1 MEEKIDKKPKQRK
14 RKRRRKKADHSFYI
28 VQGVLI
34 LFLAAVVLLFVKS
47 DYAKGIFS
55 LRREAIE
62 MVQNATIEDLQGQR
76 VGTIYDAEGNV
87 LAELKNERNIRYLTS
102 EEIPQLVK
110 DAFVSVEDKRFYKHN
125 GVDFFALT
133 RAVTKLINKD
143 AITQGGSTITQQLA
157 RNVFL
162 THEVSW
168 QRKVKEMFI
177 AWELEKN
184 YSKDQILEFYVNN
197 IFYSNNCYGIE
208 SASEKYFGKTTAECS
223 LSEVAFLCAIPNSP
237 SRYNP
242 LEHKESTLERR
253 DVILDAMYKNDK
265 ISKAEYEQA
274 LAETI
279 QVDSHSKVYEQ
290 SWARSYAIHC
300 VVEEMMRSDGFEFQ
314 YDFSLVTDREAYEE
328 LYDETFAS
336 YREKLFL
343 SGYQIYTSID
353 PTQQEALQTAIDA
366 KLEEYNTKNTNGTY
380 ALQGAATC
388 IEQET
393 GLVTAIVGG
402 RSQEDVS
409 YDYNRAYLSSRPPGS
424 AIKPLIVYTPL
435 LERGYT
441 ASSTVED
448 KKYPEGPKNAN
459 GQYVGS
465 VSLQRAVEQS
475 INTVAWSK
483 FNELGAETAM
493 QYLLDMEFTE
503 IMPQDYTGSSALGGF
518 TRGASTLEMS
528 AAYTALA
535 NGGVYRTPSC
545 ILKIEDSY
553 GNIVYEYEPEEKQVY
568 EAAAAGAMTEI
579 LEGVMKNGTAKG
591 QGLDQ
596 MPSAGKTGTTNEN
609 KDGWFVGYTPY
620 YTTSIWVGY
629 DSPRWLKGLT
639 GSAYPA
645 QIWHTYMQEIH
656 EELQVKDFGESNG
669 T

>member
-1 MEEKIDKKPKQRK
+1 MEEIK
-14 RKRRRKKADHSFYI
+14 RKKKRKKRKKKDYSFYLI
-28 VQGVLI
+28 QGLI
-34 LFLAAVVLLFVKS
+34 ILAFAAIIFLFVKS
-47 DYAKGIFS
+47 DYAGGIFA

-62 MVQNATIEDLQGQR
+62 TVRNAGIEELQGQR
-76 VGTIYDAEGNV
+76 VGTIYASDGSV
-87 LAELKNERNIRYLTS
+87 ITELKNERNIRYLTS
-102 EEIPQLVK
+102 EEIPQTVK

-168 QRKVKEMFI
+168 QRKVKEIFI
-177 AWELEKN
+177 AWELEKM

-197 IFYSNNCYGIE
+197 IFYANNCYGIE
-208 SASEKYFGKTTAECS
+208 SASQKYFGKSISECS
-223 LSEVAFLCAIPNSP
+223 ISEVAFLCAIPNSP
-237 SRYNP
+237 SRFDP
-242 LEHKESTLERR
+242 LKHKENTLERR
-253 DVILDAMYKNDK
+253 NVILEAMYDNDK
-265 ISKAEYEQA
+265 ISKEEYETA
-274 LAETI
+274 LAEEIT
-279 QVDSHSKVYEQ
+279 VDNCSKTYEQ

-300 VVEEMMRSDGFEFQ
+300 VVEEMMRADGFEFQ
-314 YDFSLVTDREAYEE
+314 YDFAQVTDREDYEE
-328 LYDETFAS
+328 LYDATFAE

-353 PTQQEALQTAIDA
+353 PLHQNALQNAIDV
-366 KLEEYNTKNTNGTY
+366 KLEEYNTKNTNGSY
-380 ALQGAATC
+380 ALQCAATC
-388 IEQET
+388 IDNET

-424 AIKPLIVYTPL
+424 AIKPLVVYTPL

-441 ASSTVED
+441 ANSIVED
-448 KKYPEGPKNAN
+448 KKYPEGPKNSNNSYA
-459 GQYVGS
+459 GS
-465 VSLQRAVEQS
+465 VSLRTAVEKS

-493 QYLLDMEFTE
+493 QYLLEMGFTD
-503 IMPQDYTGSSALGGF
+503 IMPQDYTGSSALGGL

-528 AAYTALA
+528 GAYAALA
-535 NGGVYRTPSC
+535 NGGVYRSPSC
-545 ILKIEDSY
+545 IVRVEDSY
-553 GNIVYEYEPEEKQVY
+553 GNVVYEHQAEQKQVY
-568 EAAAAGAMTEI
+568 EKSAADAMTDI
-579 LEGVMKNGTAKG
+579 LKGVMTNGTAKG
-591 QGLDQ
+591 QGLAN

-609 KDGWFVGYTPY
+609 KDGWFAGYTPY

-645 QIWHTYMQEIH
+645 EIWHNFMEEIH
-656 EELQVKDFGESNG
+656 TGLPVKNFGE
-669 T
+669 